1 MTCCGEKKDL
11 VTCCGEKRDLAGEA
25 GIGLLARD
33 QRGNRSRGTDP
44 DWALAMTLRLA
55 ALRMS
60 LSKVLTIWENLG
72 LRFRSRTQQSSM
84 SWCRAVG
91 QSIGGGS
98 R

>member
-1 MTCCGEKKDL
+1 MS
-11 VTCCGEKRDLAGEA
+11 GEA
-25 GIGLLARD
+25 GVGPLAREQD
-33 QRGNRSRGTDP
+33 GNKGRGTDP

-60 LSKVLTIWENLG
+60 LSRVLTIWENLG

-84 SWCRAVG
+84 SWCSAVG
-91 QSIGGGS
+91 QSMGGGS